1 MGEGEENIKRPS
13 TFVGLC
19 DELHNLNRIAVEQDL
34 TSKLCWSKKISSWRS
49 SEACYDLKT
58 GHPSVEV
65 LQILIMEI

>member
-34 TSKLCWSKKISSWRS
+34 TSKLC
-49 SEACYDLKT
+49 
-58 GHPSVEV
+58 
-65 LQILIMEI
+65 